1 MIPTT
6 IRAKIIDRLRAAEA
20 THGVRVLLA
29 VESGSRAWGFAS
41 ADSDFD
47 VRFIYARPQE
57 WYLSVGLEE
66 QRDVIEQAIV
76 DDIDLSGWDVRKA
89 LRLFWKSNPPF
100 AEWLQ
105 SPIVYVESGDFAAQ
119 CRALL
124 PRVYSSAAGFHHYR
138 NTARTNAAGSL
149 VDGHVSLKK
158 SFYALRALLAIRWL
172 EQYDSAPPMEFG
184 GLLPLIGDNAP
195 LSAAIEALLERKRRT
210 NESDQEPL
218 DETVAAFIRSEL
230 RRVDGLTPATA
241 PREDVLPLLDGVFRA
256 VLRET

>member
-1 MIPTT
+1 MSQMVEELTELSQIESGQV
-6 IRAKIIDRLRAAEA
+6 RLRLAP
-20 THGVRVLLA
+20 VL
-29 VESGSRAWGFAS
+29 
-41 ADSDFD
+41 
-47 VRFIYARPQE
+47 
-57 WYLSVGLEE
+57 
-66 QRDVIEQAIV
+66 
-76 DDIDLSGWDVRKA
+76 
-89 LRLFWKSNPPF
+89 
-100 AEWLQ
+100 
-105 SPIVYVESGDFAAQ
+105 
-119 CRALL
+119 
-124 PRVYSSAAGFHHYR
+124 
-138 NTARTNAAGSL
+138 SL
-149 VDGHVSLKK
+149 IHI
-158 SFYALRALLAIRWL
+158 YALRALLAIRWL